1 MREVEQDVLMFA
13 AQRQYCEFSG
23 RNATDLAS
31 AEQEQCGTHQHFT
44 GHFWS

>member
-1 MREVEQDVLMFA
+1 MSGVGQDVLMFA

-31 AEQEQCGTHQHFT
+31 AEQELCETHQLRFT
-44 GHFWS
+44 GYF